1 MSIINKE
8 LEVKL
13 SESTKTYK
21 EKIEQKDIII
31 NNYEKQLLSLKNDL
45 EKTLSSKESYEKMIN
60 ELSDTFKQL
69 KESGSN
75 ETKRLIEEVEKYRN
89 SVNAFNN
96 DYENKMVFINII
108 I

>member
-1 MSIINKE
+1 
-8 LEVKL
+8 
-13 SESTKTYK
+13 
-21 EKIEQKDIII
+21 
-31 NNYEKQLLSLKNDL
+31 
-45 EKTLSSKESYEKMIN
+45 MIN